1 MKTIHHLSSL
11 GRSPIPMASQ
21 HVTIRVPWH
30 DSGWAGQV
38 CKDPRANTSCLVLSR
53 IGTTKRDAVEEQS
66 AGRKFDKL
74 EPRELPPL
82 R

>member
-66 AGRKFDKL
+66 AGR
-74 EPRELPPL
+74 EVRQARAPGAPPL